1 MSKEKLNAYILVDRS
16 GSMATKWEET
26 ISSVNAYVKELKVDG
41 YVTVA
46 FFDDHNGTQF
56 DVIRD
61 EVRFKDFESISSK
74 EFQPRGGTPL
84 YDCLERIVS
93 MADKENGA
101 KTVIV
106 VMTDGQEN
114 SSKEI
119 TKDTAKYII
128 KKCKAK
134 DWQIV
139 FLGADFDAFSQAS
152 SVGVGINYTINTS
165 AGNYGNVLRDV
176 AMKSMNYTTTGASM
190 AFSDHDRSVAV
201 GKAGVI
207 K

>member
-56 DVIRD
+56 DLVRN
-61 EVRFKDFESISSK
+61 EVRFREFEPISAK

-84 YDCLERIVS
+84 YDCLERLVS
-93 MADKENGA
+93 LAEKENSS

-119 TKDTAKYII
+119 TKDTAKYIV

-134 DWQIV
+134 DWQVV

-152 SVGVGINYTINTS
+152 SVGVGHNFTINTS
-165 AGNYGNVLRDV
+165 AGNYGSVMRDLGT
-176 AMKSMNYTTTGASM
+176 KSMNYASTGASM
-190 AFSDHDRSVAV
+190 AFSDHDRAIAI
-201 GKAGVI
+201 GKVT
-207 K
+207 